1 MNPGNIP
8 LAASRSP
15 LAALRITFLTV
26 MPSPYVQDLFAAMNA
41 DPRIDLQVLYMEQV
55 APDTYWGEQ
64 QMPAYAKVL
73 PGRWIGFS
81 GARIHINPTIRKELD
96 DRDADLVVV
105 VGYVGITN
113 QLAIRH
119 LTNQSRPWAFWG
131 EVPGLHKRGGLGNW
145 LRSMAQKPLRHT
157 AGIAGVGS
165 HAVAA
170 YQSLLQQ
177 LSAKTRVIHNIPYHC
192 DIDPY
197 QRAAQNRQPSQTIRF
212 LYCGQ
217 LIHRK
222 GVDLLC
228 EAFARLIADGAS
240 AHLTLAGEGPLRESL
255 KTSLSEEAAKC
266 VTFGGFVEVAN
277 LPAVFAEN
285 DVFILPSRHDG
296 WGVVVNQAIAAGMP
310 AIVTKAVGAGND
322 LVADGKNGFL
332 IESDSVDSIYSA
344 MKSFVDSP
352 SSVVKLGECSAE
364 QADAISLKAAV
375 SDWFEFF
382 QQCLNVKSE
391 EQETA

>member
-1 MNPGNIP
+1 
-8 LAASRSP
+8 
-15 LAALRITFLTV
+15 

-73 PGRWIGFS
+73 PGRWVGFS

-96 DRDADLVVV
+96 ARDSDLVIV

-119 LTNQSRPWAFWG
+119 LTKHSRPWAFWG

-145 LRSMAQKPLRHT
+145 LRSVAQKPLRHT

-170 YQSLLQQ
+170 YQSLLQK
-177 LSAKTRVIHNIPYHC
+177 LSAGTGVVHNIPYHC
-192 DIDPY
+192 DIEPY
-197 QRAAQNRQPSQTIRF
+197 QRAAQNRQPAETIRF

-228 EAFARLIADGAS
+228 EAFARLIGEGAS

-255 KTSLSEEAAKC
+255 MTSLPEEVARH
-266 VTFGGFVEVAN
+266 VTFRGFVEVSD
-277 LPAVFAEN
+277 LPSVFGEN

-310 AIVTKAVGAGND
+310 VIVTKAVGAGND
-322 LVADGKNGFL
+322 LVADGQNGFA
-332 IESDSVDSIYSA
+332 IESDSSAAIYTA
-344 MKSFVDSP
+344 MKSFAESP
-352 SSVVKLGECSAE
+352 SSVLEFGQHSAKR
-364 QADAISLKAAV
+364 AHLISLEAAV
-375 SDWFEFF
+375 NDWFDFF
-382 QQCLNVKSE
+382 QQCLDRDAKDG
-391 EQETA
+391 

>member
-1 MNPGNIP
+1 
-8 LAASRSP
+8 
-15 LAALRITFLTV
+15 

-41 DPRIDLQVLYMEQV
+41 DMRIDLQVLYMEQV

-81 GARIHINPTIRKELD
+81 GARIHVNPTIRKELD
-96 DRDADLVVV
+96 ERDADLVIV

-119 LTNQSRPWAFWG
+119 LTKHSRPWAFWG
-131 EVPGLHKRGGLGNW
+131 EVPGLHKRGGLGTW
-145 LRSMAQKPLRHT
+145 LRRVAQKPLRHA

-170 YQSLLQQ
+170 YQTLLQQ
-177 LSAKTRVIHNIPYHC
+177 FSARTRVVHNIPYHC
-192 DIDPY
+192 DIRPY
-197 QRAAQNRQPSQTIRF
+197 RAAALTRQPSPTIRF
-212 LYCGQ
+212 PYCGQ

-255 KTSLSEEAAKC
+255 ANSLSEEAVRH
-266 VTFGGFVEVAN
+266 VTFRGFMRVAD
-277 LPAVFAEN
+277 LPPVFAEN

-296 WGVVVNQAIAAGMP
+296 WGVVVNQAIASGMP
-310 AIVTKAVGAGND
+310 IIVTRAVGAGND

-332 IESDSVDSIYSA
+332 IESDSSDSVYFA

-352 SSVVKLGECSAE
+352 TTVQKFGECSAE
-364 QADAISLKAAV
+364 RADAISLEAAV
-375 SDWFEFF
+375 NDWCDFF
-382 QQCLNVKSE
+382 QQCLNAEAKD
-391 EQETA
+391 